1 MSLYPSLEDMMV
13 DQMIKAQQGSAP
25 PSQGGGWT
33 QPPTPPLAQPPAPPL
48 AHPPLPV
55 SMSPVSASVAASYPG
70 LAEYMGL
77 ELSEALI
84 RENMPEYLPG
94 NQSSVAV
101 PGSFSVSGVG
111 NGVTML
117 APISGQSPGL
127 ARAQVSHGV
136 RQIVL
141 CKDKDNKIGLKVKA
155 VNKGV
160 FVCLV
165 AKDSPAALGGLRFG
179 DQILQINSE
188 NVAGFSSDKVH
199 DMLRKSN
206 VNNITMVIRDRPFE
220 RTLTLHKDSTGH
232 IGFQFKEGRII
243 SLAVDSSAARNGLLI
258 DHNLLEVNGQNV
270 VGIRDKDIGSIIEA
284 GGEVITVTIIPSH
297 IYNHIMKN
305 MSSSVIRKLMDH
317 SVPDA

>member
-13 DQMIKAQQGSAP
+13 DQMMKAQQSSAP
-25 PSQGGGWT
+25 APQPATLGGGWT
-33 QPPTPPLAQPPAPPL
+33 QPLPLSR
-48 AHPPLPV
+48 PPLPA
-55 SMSPVSASVAASYPG
+55 SMSPVPAPVAASYPG

-84 RENMPEYLPG
+84 RENMPEYLPA
-94 NQSSVAV
+94 NQSSMA
-101 PGSFSVSGVG
+101 VSGT

-117 APISGQSPGL
+117 APISGLTPGL

-199 DMLRKSN
+199 DMLRKSS
-206 VNNITMVIRDRPFE
+206 VNNITMIIRDRPFE

-284 GGEVITVTIIPSH
+284 GGEVITVTVIPSH